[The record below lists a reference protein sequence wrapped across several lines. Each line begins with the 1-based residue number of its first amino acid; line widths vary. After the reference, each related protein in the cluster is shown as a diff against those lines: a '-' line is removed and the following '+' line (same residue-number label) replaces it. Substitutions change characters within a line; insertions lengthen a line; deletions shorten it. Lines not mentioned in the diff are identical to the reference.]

1 MDERSAMNAIK
12 IDAERVLG
20 HVEPHLL
27 GQIVEHYGSLV
38 YGGLVDERTGAPRG
52 DTLRALREV
61 GVPLLRWPGGNFA
74 SGYHWQDGVG
84 PRERRPV
91 RFDLEWQ
98 AEEPNTFGTDEYIA
112 TCRALGATPYIC
124 ANAGSGTAE
133 EAARW
138 VEYCN
143 REGRSTFAALRAANG
158 NSPPHGVPLWGIGN
172 EVYGRGQIG
181 RADVDDYIG
190 TVKEFSRLM
199 KKVDPTIR
207 LVAVGWERAEWNF
220 RLVKE
225 AGEYFDYLAL
235 HSYHPRP
242 ASFAEAMALPLV
254 TAEQIRETLGAIDSA
269 SYYVKDRRG
278 SPIRIAM
285 DEWNLREWDHERFIE
300 WLSLAYAYNPAN
312 PELVARGSTLARET
326 RPPDPARMPAFIAE
340 RRKGDDDDAAITLTD
355 GLYAAC
361 IIHEMLRT
369 GGRIALGCFA
379 PLINGK
385 GLIGCRGGA
394 LVCRPTGLVFQLLGP
409 HHAGA
414 VVDCFVRCGG
424 SELFVRSDAQ
434 NFRRR
439 VSVPR
444 LDAVATLSTASRR
457 LCVSVVNRGESDEE
471 PCQIRLDAFSPKR
484 LRRAVLSAETVDRA
498 NTAADPQA
506 VRVTWS
512 EHELSGSPREE
523 TFAPHSCTLLVY
535 ER

>member
-1 MDERSAMNAIK
+1 MNAIK
-12 IDAERVLG
+12 IDPERVRG
-20 HVEPHLL
+20 PVEPHLL

-38 YGGLVDERTGAPRG
+38 YGGLVDPATSAPRP
-52 DTLRALREV
+52 DVRDALRGI
-61 GVPLLRWPGGNFA
+61 GVPVLRWPGGNFA
-74 SGYHWQDGVG
+74 SGYHWLDGVG
-84 PRERRPV
+84 PRQARPV
-91 RFDLEWQ
+91 RFELEWQ
-98 AEEPNTFGTDEYIA
+98 VEEPNTFGTDEYVA
-112 TCRALGATPYIC
+112 CCRALGATPYIC

-143 REGRSTFAALRAANG
+143 HEGRSGFAAMRAANG
-158 NSPPHGVPLWGIGN
+158 HPRPHGVPLWGIGN

-190 TVKEFSRLM
+190 IVKEFSRLM

-254 TAEQIRETLGAIDSA
+254 TAEQIREMLGAIDSA
-269 SYYVKDRRG
+269 SYYIKDRRG

-285 DEWNLREWDHERFIE
+285 DEWNLQEWDHERFIE
-300 WLSLAYAYNPAN
+300 WLSLAYGYNPAN
-312 PELVARGSTLARET
+312 PELAARGSALARET
-326 RPPDPARMPAFIAE
+326 RPLDPARMSAFIAD
-340 RRKGDDDDAAITLTD
+340 RRAADDDDARITLTD

-369 GGRIALGCFA
+369 GGRIAMGCFA

-385 GLIGCRGGA
+385 GLLGNRGGT
-394 LVCRPTGLVFQLLGP
+394 VVRRPTGLVFQLLGSN
-409 HHAGA
+409 HGGRVIDAY
-414 VVDCFVRCGG
+414 VRCDG
-424 SELFVRSDAQ
+424 SEMFLRSDAQ

-444 LDAVATLSTASRR
+444 LDAVATFSAEARR
-457 LCVSVVNRGESDEE
+457 LCVSVVNRGERDEE
-471 PCQIRLDAFSPKR
+471 RCEIRLDGLRPKR
-484 LRRAVLSAETVDRA
+484 LRRAVLSAEAVDRA
-498 NTAADPQA
+498 NTAADPDA
-506 VRVTWS
+506 VSVAWS
-512 EHELSGSPREE
+512 EHEISGAPREE
-523 TFAPHSCTLLVY
+523 AFAPHSCTLLVY
-535 ER
+535 EW

>member
-1 MDERSAMNAIK
+1 MDAIK
-12 IDAERVLG
+12 IDAERVRG
-20 HVEPHLL
+20 PVERRLL
-27 GQIVEHYGSLV
+27 GGIVEHCGSLV
-38 YGGLVDERTGAPRG
+38 YGGLVDARTGALRE
-52 DTLRALREV
+52 DTAGALREV

-98 AEEPNTFGTDEYIA
+98 AEEPNIFGTDEYVA
-112 TCRALGATPYIC
+112 ACRALGATPYIC

-143 REGRSTFAALRAANG
+143 REGRSSHAALRAANG
-158 NSPPHGVPLWGIGN
+158 NPRPHGVPLWGIGN

-181 RADVDDYIG
+181 RADVDGYIG

-254 TAEQIRETLGAIDSA
+254 TAEQIREMLGAIEAA

-278 SPIRIAM
+278 EPIRIAM
-285 DEWNLREWDHERFIE
+285 DEWNLQEWDHERFIE

-312 PELVARGSTLARET
+312 PELVARGSALARET
-326 RPPDPARMPAFIAE
+326 RPPDPARMPAFLAE
-340 RRKGDDDDAAITLTD
+340 RRKGDDDDAGVTLTD

-385 GLIGCRGGA
+385 GLLGCRGGA
-394 LVCRPTGLVFQLLGP
+394 VVRRPTGLVFQLLGS
-409 HHAGA
+409 HLDG
-414 VVDCFVRCGG
+414 VVLDSFVRCGG

-444 LDAVATLSTASRR
+444 LDAVATLSTAARR
-457 LCVSVVNRGESDEE
+457 LCVSVVNRDERDE
-471 PCQIRLDAFSPKR
+471 VPCGIRIDGCGVKR
-484 LRRAVLSAETVDRA
+484 VRRAVLSAEGVDRA
-498 NTAADPQA
+498 NTAADPGA
-506 VRVTWS
+506 VHVTWS
-512 EHELSGSPREE
+512 EHELSGSPCEE
-523 TFAPHSCTLLVY
+523 SFAPHSCTLLVY
-535 ER
+535 DL